1 MGKGKA
7 FLKSAIVLYF
17 IICFEI
23 LIMISPFA
31 GFFYSAFNP
40 LLLGLAKYRATKWLS
55 SFFFTHMVVPPNGF
69 LKAVRVTGSVLFA
82 LGLMVFL
89 VCAVQVYASK
99 FFRKGRPVLEG
110 LYSSVRHP
118 QYLGLGIAGIGLAIL
133 WPRFLVVVLWLAMVL
148 VYYLLAKDEEARM
161 VGQHPETYRA
171 YMARTGMFLP
181 KRIEGWVSFST
192 ARGKIGLF
200 LAVSAFAI
208 GGAFLL
214 RGYTVNHLPLW
225 TGSNVVAL
233 AVLPED
239 EPMMDHRMGDILK
252 VEEVKSRL
260 AGNGAYLAYFLP
272 TDYVMQGLIA
282 DTGGDWQLYKR
293 HHSIGRFADWVFHP
307 FSHLGGGHHS
317 VYGPAGHPE
326 HGMAGGSVR
335 RLIFVKVSG
344 VSVAKAPNAFAINAT
359 RTPAFMVD
367 LDVHSL
373 SVLDVSSLPTETAW
387 GKVPTPSF

>member
-7 FLKSAIVLYF
+7 FLNSAVVLYF
-17 IICFEI
+17 VICFEI

-40 LLLGLAKYRATKWLS
+40 FLLGLGKYRATKWLS
-55 SFFFTHMVVPPNGF
+55 AFFFTHMVVPPNGF

-99 FFRKGRPVLEG
+99 FFRRGRPVLEG

-118 QYLGLGIAGIGLAIL
+118 QYLGLGVAAIGLAIL

-148 VYYLLAKDEEARM
+148 VYYLLAKDEERRM
-161 VGQHPETYRA
+161 AMQHPEMYRP

-181 KRIEGWVSFST
+181 KRLENSVSFST
-192 ARGKIGLF
+192 AGGKIALF
-200 LAVSAFAI
+200 LAVSVFAI

-214 RGYTVNHLPLW
+214 REYTVRHLPLW
-225 TGSNVVAL
+225 AGSNVVAL
-233 AVLPED
+233 AVLPDD
-239 EPMMDHRMGDILK
+239 EQMMDHRMGDILK

-260 AGNGAYLAYFLP
+260 AGSEAYLAYFLP

-282 DTGGDWQLYKR
+282 DTGGDWQLYRR

-307 FSHLGGGHHS
+307 FTHLGGSHHS
-317 VYGPAGHPE
+317 VYQPADHPQ
-326 HGMAGGSVR
+326 HAAAGGPVR

-344 VSVAKAPNAFAINAT
+344 VSVAKAPDAFAMDAT

-367 LDVHSL
+367 MDVHSL
-373 SVLDVSSLPTETAW
+373 SVLNVRSLPRETAW
-387 GKVPTPSF
+387 GRVPTPAF